1 MPRSRK
7 TVQGRIRVGCAG
19 WSIPAAHRALFGGG
33 GSVLARYAT
42 RFDLVEINSSF
53 YRPHRRATYARW
65 ASEVPGDFRFAVKVP
80 RAITHDARLRG
91 AGPLLDAFLEE
102 CDGLGDKLGCLLVQ
116 LPPSLAFDARA
127 ASTFFAL
134 LRRRWNGCAACEPR
148 HASWFSTRA
157 DALLRRHRIARVAAD
172 PALHSGGDAPAG
184 DAAFAYWRWHGAPD
198 VYYSAYADDDLR
210 RRARDVSAVAADSGT
225 DAFVVFDN
233 TARGHAVPNAAIF
246 QAALSSATAR

>member
-7 TVQGRIRVGCAG
+7 PMQTRIRVGCAG
-19 WSIPAAHRALFGGG
+19 WSIPAAHRALFGEGD
-33 GSVLARYAT
+33 SVLARYAT

-65 ASEVPGDFRFAVKVP
+65 ANGVPADFRFAVKVP
-80 RAITHDARLRG
+80 RAITHDARLLG
-91 AGPLLDAFLEE
+91 AGPLVDAFLEE
-102 CDGLGDKLGCLLVQ
+102 CGGLGNKLGCLLVQ
-116 LPPSLAFDARA
+116 LPPSLAFDARV

-134 LRRRWNGCAACEPR
+134 LRRRWDGRTACEPR

-157 DALLRRHRIARVAAD
+157 DALFRRHRIACVAAD
-172 PALHSGGDAPAG
+172 PAPHPGSDAPAG
-184 DAAFAYWRWHGAPD
+184 DTTFAYWRWHGAPD

-210 RRARDVSAVAADSGT
+210 RRAREVRAVAADGGT

-246 QAALSSATAR
+246 QAALSTATAR

>member
-7 TVQGRIRVGCAG
+7 TVRGRIRVGCAG
-19 WSIPAAHRALFGGG
+19 WSIPALHRALFGGD

-42 RFDLVEINSSF
+42 RFDMVEINSSF

-65 ASEVPGDFRFAVKVP
+65 ASVVPADFRFAVKVP

-91 AGPLLDAFLEE
+91 TGPLLDAFLEE
-102 CDGLGDKLGCLLVQ
+102 CGGLGGKLGCLLLQ
-116 LPPSLAFDARA
+116 LPPSLAFDARV

-134 LRRRWNGCAACEPR
+134 LRRRWSGRAACEPR
-148 HASWFSTRA
+148 HAGWFTARA
-157 DALLRRHRIARVAAD
+157 DALLHRHRIARVAAD
-172 PALHSGGDAPAG
+172 PAPHPGSDLPAG
-184 DAAFAYWRWHGAPD
+184 DTAFAYWRWHGAPD

-210 RRARDVSAVAADSGT
+210 MRAREVRAVAADSGT

-233 TARGHAVPNAAIF
+233 TARGHAVPNAATF
-246 QAALSSATAR
+246 RAALSSATAR